1 MDKPLIGILMA
12 TYNGEK
18 FIKEQIE
25 SILDQTYKNWKLIIH
40 DDGSTDSTV
49 DMIKEYAKKHLYRI
63 IFIDDGIKCGGA
75 KENFAHLMQIAKD
88 KFNFDYIM
96 FSDQDDVW
104 LPNKIEITL
113 NKMLNVEHEVG
124 KDKPI
129 LIHTDLKVVDEHLN
143 VIAESFWKYQKI
155 NPRDNTL
162 NRLLCQ
168 NVVTG
173 CTVLINKP
181 ALDITL
187 PIPDGAILHD
197 WWIALVVATFGQ
209 IFYVPRATILYRQH
223 LSNETGAKNWN
234 FISIIK
240 KIFKK
245 KEIEEIKKNY
255 LATIEQAKSFL
266 KKYNNNLFSS
276 HKEMLNA
283 YIELPKFNSLTKLYY
298 IQRYGF
304 YKSGK
309 LRNLGWIIF
318 QGLKFF

>member
-1 MDKPLIGILMA
+1 MKEPLIGILMA

-18 FIKEQIE
+18 FIKEQIN
-25 SILDQTYKNWKLIIH
+25 SILNQIYKNWKLIIH

-49 DMIKEYAKKHLYRI
+49 DIVKEYAKKHPDRI
-63 IFIDDGIKCGGA
+63 IFIDDKIKCGGA

-88 KFNFDYIM
+88 RFNFDYIM

-104 LPNKIEITL
+104 LPNKIEVTL
-113 NKMLNVEHEVG
+113 NKMLDVEYEVG
-124 KDKPI
+124 TDKPI

-209 IFYVPRATILYRQH
+209 IFYVPRACLLYTSPSPRDR
-223 LSNETGAKNWN
+223 G
-234 FISIIK
+234 
-240 KIFKK
+240 
-245 KEIEEIKKNY
+245 
-255 LATIEQAKSFL
+255 
-266 KKYNNNLFSS
+266 
-276 HKEMLNA
+276 
-283 YIELPKFNSLTKLYY
+283 
-298 IQRYGF
+298 
-304 YKSGK
+304 
-309 LRNLGWIIF
+309 
-318 QGLKFF
+318 